1 VKGLN
6 EIIAGE
12 ISKDGPISFARF
24 MELALYCPLYGYYEV
39 KKDNVGRAG
48 DFFTSVSVGSL
59 FGEMLAFQFAEW
71 LEPGVRS
78 QRSEVRMA
86 EAGAHDGKLAKDILT
101 WLRLRRPG
109 LFDQSEYVII
119 EPSARRQEWQRET
132 LREFAP
138 KVRWLTELPAA
149 SRLAVGV
156 PPFAGILFSNELLDA
171 FPVRRFGWDARQKKW
186 FEWGVALDGDKFVW
200 AKFQKSEVGG
210 QRSESE
216 NQNGEPNSPTSNF
229 QLPTS
234 LLDILPDNFTTE
246 ICPAAERWWRDAATF
261 LRNGKLLTFDY
272 GLSAGEFF
280 SPERNDGTV
289 RAYHRHQLC
298 TDLLARP
305 GEQDLTAQVNF
316 TAIQNAGEAAGLK
329 TEAFVPQAK
338 FLTQIAEQIWRRPA
352 DFGEWTPAHTR
363 QFQTLTHPQ
372 HLGRPFRALVQSRQ
386 P

>member
-1 VKGLN
+1 MKGLN

-71 LEPGVRS
+71 LAPEVGSRK
-78 QRSEVRMA
+78 SEVRIA
-86 EAGAHDGKLAKDILT
+86 EAGAHDAKLAKDILT
-101 WLRLRRPG
+101 WLRRCRPG
-109 LFDQSEYVII
+109 LFDQLEYVII

-132 LREFAP
+132 LRDFES

-149 SRLAVGV
+149 SRLAVGF

-186 FEWGVALDGDKFVW
+186 FEWGVALDGGKFVW
-200 AKFQKSEVGG
+200 TKFQKLEVGG

-216 NQNGEPNSPTSNF
+216 NQSVQPNFPSSIF
-229 QLPTS
+229 HLPSS
-234 LLDILPDNFTTE
+234 LLEVLPDNFTTE
-246 ICPAAERWWRDAATF
+246 ICPAAERWWRDAAAF
-261 LRNGKLLTFDY
+261 LRNGKLFTFDY
-272 GLSAGEFF
+272 GLSAEEFF

-289 RAYHRHQLC
+289 RAYRRHQLC

-305 GEQDLTAQVNF
+305 GEQDLTAHVNF

-329 TEAFVPQAK
+329 TEAFVSQAK

-363 QFQTLTHPQ
+363 QFHTLTHPQ
-372 HLGRPFRALVQSRQ
+372 HLGRPFRALVQSRL